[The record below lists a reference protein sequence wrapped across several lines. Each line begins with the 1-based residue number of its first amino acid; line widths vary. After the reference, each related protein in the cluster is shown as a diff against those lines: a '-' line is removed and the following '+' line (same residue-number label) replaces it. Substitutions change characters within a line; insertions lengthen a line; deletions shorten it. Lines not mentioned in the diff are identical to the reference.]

1 MPMSLEDILEALDK
15 IIATAREE
23 ARDLTEEEQDRYEQ
37 LEKDLAVASRGR
49 EIERRHAAYQAPVRA
64 DLHVHVAVKDDD
76 RPELRS
82 MVHWMKTGQYD
93 DFYMDTMAGSAEFRA
108 QTKGTASAGGYLVPT
123 TTAARITERMKA
135 FGGLKEEAENITTDS
150 GENMNWATEDDTANS
165 AEIVAEGGAA
175 ASAGADKVFGQTT
188 LGAFKYEAT
197 GTGNLPMKVSWE
209 LLEDSPIN
217 LENHIADN
225 FARRIMRKLSV
236 DLITGNGTTAPQGLA
251 AAQTAFDEIASNA
264 AGPTYAELLGAV
276 GALDPEYRQG
286 AKWLMNDATWM
297 RLLALT
303 DSATGRPL
311 ILPQAQAGLAAGVP
325 LQLLGYP
332 VVIDQGMASIGDQT
346 KFAVFGDLRESYIVR
361 QVNGFHLLRLNEL
374 YAVNGFV
381 GFLGWARFDGRVK
394 NLNSY
399 VVLAGENVA

>member
-1 MPMSLEDILEALDK
+1 MNMEDLLAALK
-15 IIATAREE
+15 ALIEQAEEEGRPLSEEEE
-23 ARDLTEEEQDRYEQ
+23 AEAANLNSKIEAFKKTAQYRSLYDAYTTPI
-37 LEKDLAVASRGR
+37 RG
-49 EIERRHAAYQAPVRA
+49 
-64 DLHVHVAVKDDD
+64 DLHVAVAGKNEVSV
-76 RPELRS
+76 ELRS
-82 MVHWMKTGQYD
+82 MVHYMKTGEFD
-93 DFYMDTMAGSAEFRA
+93 DYAVETRA
-108 QTKGTASAGGYLVPT
+108 QTKGTASAGGYLVPVT
-123 TTAARITERMKA
+123 TQNKIVERLKA

-150 GENMNWATEDDTANS
+150 GEAMNWATEDDTANT

-209 LLEDSPIN
+209 LLEDSPFN
-217 LENHIADN
+217 LEDHIANN

-236 DLITGNGTTAPQGLA
+236 DLIAGNGTTAPQGLA
-251 AAQTAFDEIASNA
+251 AAQTAFDEIASNTT
-264 AGPTYAELLGAV
+264 GPTYAELLGAV
-276 GALDPEYRQG
+276 GALDPEYHAN
-286 AKWLMNDATWM
+286 AKWLLNFATWV
-297 RLLALT
+297 RLMGMV
-303 DSATGRPL
+303 DDNGRPL
-311 ILPQAQAGLAAGVP
+311 ILPQAQAGLAGGVP
-325 LQLLGYP
+325 LQLLGFP

-381 GFLGWARFDGRVK
+381 GFLGWARFDGRVQ

-399 VVLAGENVA
+399 VVLAGENTA

>member
-1 MPMSLEDILEALDK
+1 M
-15 IIATAREE
+15 EE
-23 ARDLTEEEQDRYEQ
+23 LLAKLKELIELAESENRPLTEEEESEARSLTDQ
-37 LEKDLAVASRGR
+37 
-49 EIERRHAAYQAPVRA
+49 IEAHRRTIELRSKVNAYNTPVRT
-64 DLHVHVAVKDDD
+64 DLHIAVSHTSDD

-82 MVHWMKTGQYD
+82 MVHYMKTGQYD
-93 DFYMDTMAGSAEFRA
+93 DYYMDTMAGSAELRA

-135 FGGLKEEAENITTDS
+135 FGGLAEEAENITTDS
-150 GENMNWATEDDTANS
+150 GEAMNWATEDDTGNT

-217 LENHIADN
+217 LEDHIANN
-225 FARRIMRKLSV
+225 FARRIMRKFSV
-236 DLITGNGTTAPQGLA
+236 DIITGNGTTAPQGIA
-251 AAQTAFDEIASNA
+251 AAQTAFDEIASNS
-264 AGPTYAELLGAV
+264 AGPTYGELLGAV
-276 GALDPEYRQG
+276 AALDPEYRSN
-286 AKWLMNDATWM
+286 AKWLINDATWF
-297 RLLALT
+297 RLLAMVDDNL
-303 DSATGRPL
+303 RPL
-311 ILPQAQAGLAAGVP
+311 ILPQAQSGIAGPVP
-325 LQLLGYP
+325 AQLLGYP
-332 VVIDQGMASIGDQT
+332 VIVDQGMASIGDQA

-361 QVNGFHLLRLNEL
+361 RVNGFHLLRLNEL

-381 GFLGWARFDGRVK
+381 GFLGWARMDGRVK

-399 VVLAGENVA
+399 VVLAGENTA